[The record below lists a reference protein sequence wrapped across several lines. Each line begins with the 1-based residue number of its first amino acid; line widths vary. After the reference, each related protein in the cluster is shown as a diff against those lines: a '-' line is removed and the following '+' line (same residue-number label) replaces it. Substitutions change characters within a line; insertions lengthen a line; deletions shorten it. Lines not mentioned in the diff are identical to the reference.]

1 MRDQIASES
10 ALPARCTGCG
20 GRISE
25 SVSFCPHC
33 GARARFASA
42 AGATHV
48 SRDGGSYAAAPTR
61 FEPPMRSFA
70 PTDFEGDL
78 DTPWSDPTAT
88 SPVPPADD
96 PVARTRSPIF
106 LRLRQW
112 GLKGGMGLTLAAFV
126 VLFGGVTLLHRY
138 DRSSIS
144 PTSRDGVSQSA
155 DGSIPSNGSNA
166 SNFAGPTNDGLGTQG
181 ASGALGGAAPS
192 NGNARGAQI
201 HPGRAE
207 SGQSPQSPQ
216 SRHAQRGRAHGHPRP
231 HAHVK
236 RWHARSRDTTYL
248 HVEAQPQ
255 PPRDSKRSGMS
266 LARSRY
272 QPSALRII

>member
-1 MRDQIASES
+1 MSDQTARELEHPTACAS
-10 ALPARCTGCG
+10 CG
-20 GRISE
+20 GRIWQPGA
-25 SVSFCPHC
+25 FCPHC
-33 GARARFASA
+33 GTRTELAPLAGEGAS
-42 AGATHV
+42 HV
-48 SRDGGSYAAAPTR
+48 SHGAGSPEAVAAR

-88 SPVPPADD
+88 SSVPPADD

-144 PTSRDGVSQSA
+144 PASRDGVSQSA

-166 SNFAGPTNDGLGTQG
+166 SNLAGRTNDGLGTQG

-207 SGQSPQSPQ
+207 SGQSPQ

>member
-10 ALPARCTGCG
+10 ALPVRCTGCG

-33 GARARFASA
+33 GARARFASP
-42 AGATHV
+42 AGASHV
-48 SRDGGSYAAAPTR
+48 LSDGGSYAAAPAH

-78 DTPWSDPTAT
+78 DTPWSDPAAT
-88 SPVPPADD
+88 SSVPPADD
-96 PVARTRSPIF
+96 PDARTRLPIF

-112 GLKGGMGLTLAAFV
+112 GLKGSMGMLLAAFV

-144 PTSRDGVSQSA
+144 PASRDDVSQSA
-155 DGSIPSNGSNA
+155 DGSIPSNASSDSNLT
-166 SNFAGPTNDGLGTQG
+166 GPTNDGLGTQG
-181 ASGALGGAAPS
+181 ASGAVGGTAPP
-192 NGNARGAQI
+192 NGNASGAQTR
-201 HPGRAE
+201 PGRAE
-207 SGQSPQSPQ
+207 SGESK
-216 SRHAQRGRAHGHPRP
+216 HAQRGGAHGHPRP
-231 HAHVK
+231 HAHAK
-236 RWHARSRDTTYL
+236 RWHRRSQDTTYL
-248 HVEAQPQ
+248 HVEAQP
-255 PPRDSKRSGMS
+255 PRDSERSGTR

>member
-78 DTPWSDPTAT
+78 DTPWSDPAGT
-88 SPVPPADD
+88 SSAPPARD
-96 PVARTRSPIF
+96 PDARTPSPTF

-112 GLKGGMGLTLAAFV
+112 GLKRGMGLTLAAFV

-144 PTSRDGVSQSA
+144 AASRDGVSQSA
-155 DGSIPSNGSNA
+155 DGSIPSNRPGDSNVTGS
-166 SNFAGPTNDGLGTQG
+166 TNDGLGTQG
-181 ASGALGGAAPS
+181 ASGVLGGAAPP
-192 NGNARGAQI
+192 NGNAGGAQT
-201 HPGRAE
+201 HPGKAE
-207 SGQSPQSPQ
+207 SGESAQ

-231 HAHVK
+231 HAHAK

-248 HVEAQPQ
+248 HVEAQP
-255 PPRDSKRSGMS
+255 PRDSERSGS
-266 LARSRY
+266 RLARSRY